1 MISMADEDSGR
12 GTPAEVV
19 EIVGYT
25 GVHGE
30 VTQVMV
36 KILEG
41 PEKGRIKR
49 RNVVGPVKV
58 GDIVILLSTRH
69 EAKEIKAR

>member
-1 MISMADEDSGR
+1 MADER

-19 EIVGYT
+19 EVVKRT

-30 VTQVMV
+30 VSQILCR
-36 KILEG
+36 ILEG

-49 RNVVGPVKV
+49 RNTKGNTQK
-58 GDIVILLSTRH
+58 GDVVILLNTER
-69 EAKEIKAR
+69 EAKEIR

>member
-1 MISMADEDSGR
+1 MPEM

-19 EIVGYT
+19 EVIQRT

-30 VTQVMV
+30 IVQVLC

-41 PEKGRIKR
+41 PEKGRVKR
-49 RNVVGPVKV
+49 RNVKGNCRK
-58 GDIVILLSTRH
+58 GDVLILLSTER
-69 EAKEIKAR
+69 EAKEIAAK

>member
-1 MISMADEDSGR
+1 MDDK

-19 EIVGYT
+19 EIVKAT

-30 VTQVMV
+30 VTQ
-36 KILEG
+36 ILCRILDG

-49 RNVVGPVKV
+49 RNARGSIQK
-58 GDIVILLSTRH
+58 GDVIILLDTER
-69 EAKEIKAR
+69 EAKEIK

>member
-1 MISMADEDSGR
+1 MAEEK

-19 EIVGYT
+19 EVVKKT

-30 VTQVMV
+30 VTQILC

-41 PEKGRIKR
+41 TEKGRVKR
-49 RNVVGPVKV
+49 RNARGSIQK
-58 GDIVILLSTRH
+58 GDIIMLLDTER
-69 EAKEIKAR
+69 EAKEIKQK